1 MPAKKKDGKTAI
13 KFTTRANPFPTAE
26 GAGKRFGTV
35 IPNGTMNQEELI
47 GRMMARGCK
56 LDRTTIRYFLDQ
68 LMHTVRDE
76 IAERPCV
83 IDIGFCKLRPVIR
96 GSFESEDGEFDKKR
110 HKLEI
115 EAVMSPTIRNAVA
128 EGLDP
133 VNVTPTET
141 PKPCIDSVC
150 YRPDFARNVISASE
164 LFEVH
169 GTGLTVR
176 HGDESAELEFSSG
189 GKLAVAL
196 TVQQPTDGTRRVK
209 ARLAEPL
216 PTPLPRSARLIL
228 RTHGFGGALSPLMT
242 VKSASI
248 RLKR

>member
-1 MPAKKKDGKTAI
+1 MPAKKKDGKRVI

-115 EAVMSPTIRNAVA
+115 EAVM
-128 EGLDP
+128 
-133 VNVTPTET
+133 
-141 PKPCIDSVC
+141 
-150 YRPDFARNVISASE
+150 
-164 LFEVH
+164 
-169 GTGLTVR
+169 
-176 HGDESAELEFSSG
+176 
-189 GKLAVAL
+189 
-196 TVQQPTDGTRRVK
+196 
-209 ARLAEPL
+209 
-216 PTPLPRSARLIL
+216 
-228 RTHGFGGALSPLMT
+228 
-242 VKSASI
+242 
-248 RLKR
+248 